1 MKDTTLNAVND
12 MMISA
17 AKAHLN
23 GEMSDDKFYELLEL
37 ASFFYEFKASA

>member
-1 MKDTTLNAVND
+1 MKETTINAVND

-23 GEMSDDKFYELLEL
+23 GEMSDAKFLELLEL
-37 ASFFYEFKASA
+37 ASFFYEFKVGA